1 MAELH
6 EAILVFCRKKLLRN
20 GFKEAKSP
28 MPTFRPDIFAEK
40 RSKHGR
46 VMRELTVEAEIASTL
61 FSEHTSH
68 QLMLMSDYIAHR
80 GKKHVKVDGYL
91 LVPKGRTHAALA
103 KSVLDTLFPV
113 RNVIRILTL

>member
-6 EAILVFCRKKLLRN
+6 ESLLVTCRKKLLRN

-40 RSKHGR
+40 RSTHGR
-46 VMRELTVEAEIASTL
+46 VVRELAVEAEIASTL

-68 QLMLMSDYIAHR
+68 QLMLMHDYIAHQ
-80 GKKHVKVDGYL
+80 GKKHTRVDGYL
-91 LVPKGRTHAALA
+91 LVPKGKANAALA

-113 RNVIRILTL
+113 KNVIRILTL